1 MNNITQILEQLAS
14 EKGLQTSQVE
24 LALIE
29 SMIKV
34 AKKLGDHTLEYG
46 SDIDKEND
54 KLNLYQK
61 IEVVANDDIRISGEV
76 LDEYENL
83 INAENFI
90 VLDDACK
97 LDKNLE
103 IGDFL
108 QYDMEF
114 EHMGRNASS
123 YLYSEL
129 EYRLQKH
136 ISDNIFDKY
145 RSKVGT
151 LVNAVVTNIDKEENT
166 FVNIAEVRGVLNR
179 KNRIKGEKF
188 KVGDTVQAVIK
199 SVRIDKI
206 FGLIIDLSRTSPK
219 YLEALLVL
227 EVPEL
232 KDNKLNI
239 EAIAR
244 IPGIRAKIA
253 VSSLDPNTDPIG
265 SIVGVKGVRI
275 NAVSAELNGEGIDCI
290 EYSPILEKFI
300 SRAMS
305 PAKIENVVVSEEQI
319 IKEDGYKKTI
329 NKATLTI
336 SQDEKSKAIGKAGVN
351 IRLAGMLTKCDID
364 IHTIESTTKS
374 SGENTST
381 KDEAP
386 SKDTS
391 ELEAIFKS

>member
-61 IEVVANDDIRISGEV
+61 IEVVASDDIRISGEV

-188 KVGDTVQAVIK
+188 KVGDTVQAVVK

>member
-1 MNNITQILEQLAS
+1 VNNITQILEQLAS

-61 IEVVANDDIRISGEV
+61 IEVVASDDIRISGEV

-90 VLDDACK
+90 VLDDAYK

-188 KVGDTVQAVIK
+188 KVGDTVQAVVK

>member
-61 IEVVANDDIRISGEV
+61 IEVVASDDIRISGEV

-90 VLDDACK
+90 VLDDAYK

-188 KVGDTVQAVIK
+188 KVGDTVQAVVK

>member
-61 IEVVANDDIRISGEV
+61 IEVVASDDIRISGEV